1 MWRYFQNEVPGGSR
15 LNFPMDKGRPANLHF
30 DSYSTRIGHRL
41 DHFVSLTKWNLSP
54 HYEDLHL
61 LLKGP
66 RQPVPLSPYK
76 YSLSAL
82 ILKALDFVSLDSPP
96 FGGQRDVCS
105 KGPANF
111 TVTAATLHR
120 SSAEEMQGIFQ
131 NRHRNLTESVN
142 SGLLYSFLFFHR

>member
-1 MWRYFQNEVPGGSR
+1 
-15 LNFPMDKGRPANLHF
+15 MDKGRPGCLRF

-41 DHFVSLTKWNLSP
+41 HSFVSLTKWKPSP
-54 HYEDLHL
+54 HYEVLHL

-66 RQPVPLSPYK
+66 KWPVPLTPYE

-120 SSAEEMQGIFQ
+120 NSTEEMQGILQ
-131 NRHRNLTESVN
+131 NRHPNLTESVN
-142 SGLLYSFLFFHR
+142 SGLS